1 IQEAASRGLK
11 FVGVIPQY
19 HCPGHSA
26 GGSPPADAR
35 DATEE
40 PGRCVATENL
50 GAADAP
56 VGMDR
61 SPEPG
66 QGPRGEAPT
75 TQQPGSPSGAGV
87 GTESPPCGVSET
99 LDGPDGDPLEGHG
112 EPLSGKMEIFA
123 LFNKPKSHQKCRQY
137 YPVTIPLRVS
147 RNGQTVS
154 SLDANWLEHM
164 SDHFRKGGVLVNS
177 VFSLG
182 LVNGREGTAHP
193 SGGPSELCRFLFL
206 RACPI
211 QKALWRVSMLR
222 LISDEHI

>member
-1 IQEAASRGLK
+1 MGAALKTRNLCQLERLHVQTEMSSKASLRYFVAPLLEHPIHLFPFVLFASQIQEAASRGLK

-19 HCPGHSA
+19 HCSGHSA

-75 TQQPGSPSGAGV
+75 AQQPGSPSGAGV

-99 LDGPDGDPLEGHG
+99 LDGPDGDALEGHG
-112 EPLSGKMEIFA
+112 EPLSGSK
-123 LFNKPKSHQKCRQY
+123 Y
-137 YPVTIPLRVS
+137 VS
-147 RNGQTVS
+147 
-154 SLDANWLEHM
+154 A
-164 SDHFRKGGVLVNS
+164 
-177 VFSLG
+177 
-182 LVNGREGTAHP
+182 GT
-193 SGGPSELCRFLFL
+193 LTR
-206 RACPI
+206 
-211 QKALWRVSMLR
+211 
-222 LISDEHI
+222 